1 MPLCFTS
8 YESCRDNP
16 HHTTHVDASVTLLQ
30 CLCLLPLPALSC
42 TPCCLPPFLPPD
54 FGLSID
60 ITQERPVTRV
70 GTLDYMAP
78 EVVVCPDKVHPND
91 HKEKTHLHYTY
102 LVDAWAVGVLAYELT
117 VGRAPFDA
125 GHKRGTI
132 DNILHAQPRF
142 PGWISD
148 SARHFVSWSLTKDA
162 AKRPGIQQLAE
173 HPWIHQYAAPARA
186 KLVNPGRAA
195 SCYNLS
201 MQPGMQPGGAAAA
214 VQPRH
219 KMGESDAD
227 NVRLTNLQE
236 EEEEMFVS
244 AHGEQ
249 IPPAAAA
256 LDDSAS
262 QAAAKAAA
270 AAAAAALM
278 GTKQQQQQP
287 PVPGGAVAI
296 NATSG
301 SAAAAAASP
310 FAGASHQAP
319 SPSSSVLGAAADKL
333 RAFVHRCQSANDLE
347 GLKAFMLNQPP
358 EPSNAC
364 FEPGGRFYT
373 GQTSSQQQA
382 KEQQQQ
388 QVVKGLAHDSA
399 TSVGSPGS
407 SSSSRP
413 QDPQQQQFSNVLK
426 PLAAPSAAGC
436 FGGMG
441 GASKPLQL
449 IRLPQQGR
457 ADSSKGV
464 ASPMDGS
471 KGSPAT
477 AGTHCSTDM
486 ELTMSAASGLP
497 AGSPMAVSPAAL
509 IRTTS
514 AGTNADQAG
523 RPFSTASTES
533 CSSSCADNA
542 ARDNSSICSSHSW
555 GYGQTATDMDQSPTQ
570 QQQQHTMHEMLP
582 PRPHTPPRL
591 GGPKG
596 VMLGPGGA
604 QHQGSKLSVMSG
616 PAAAA
621 AVQQLSAATGLSLE
635 AAALAAGASCGE
647 LEQLMY
653 ACKSGGVSQAAGAA
667 LAASKHALVNLS
679 ADCRG
684 LSSEQQLQQEQQAAA
699 VTINSCFGFLKTASR
714 R

>member
-1 MPLCFTS
+1 
-8 YESCRDNP
+8 
-16 HHTTHVDASVTLLQ
+16 
-30 CLCLLPLPALSC
+30 
-42 TPCCLPPFLPPD
+42 
-54 FGLSID
+54 
-60 ITQERPVTRV
+60 V

-132 DNILHAQPRF
+132 DSILHAQPRY

-173 HPWIHQYAAPARA
+173 HPWVHQYAAPARA

-201 MQPGMQPGGAAAA
+201 IQPGAPVAA
-214 VQPRH
+214 QQQQQHLPRH
-219 KMGESDAD
+219 KMGTSDAEA
-227 NVRLTNLQE
+227 RLTNLQE
-236 EEEEMFVS
+236 EEEEELFVS
-244 AHGEQ
+244 AHGD
-249 IPPAAAA
+249 PVAPAAAA
-256 LDDSAS
+256 DEGLSADATRS
-262 QAAAKAAA
+262 SK
-270 AAAAAALM
+270 L
-278 GTKQQQQQP
+278 

-296 NATSG
+296 TATSG
-301 SAAAAAASP
+301 STAAAAGGATP
-310 FAGASHQAP
+310 FAGAASEQAP
-319 SPSSSVLGAAADKL
+319 AASAGVLGAAADKL

-347 GLKAFMLNQPP
+347 GLKSFMMTQPP

-373 GQTSSQQQA
+373 GAPSPQQQA
-382 KEQQQQ
+382 AAGGQQHQQ
-388 QVVKGLAHDSA
+388 HQQPANGSAHDSA
-399 TSVGSPGS
+399 TSVGSPNGS
-407 SSSSRP
+407 SSSSRAQ
-413 QDPQQQQFSNVLK
+413 QDSQQQQQQFGSVLK
-426 PLAAPSAAGC
+426 PLAAPAAAGC
-436 FGGMG
+436 F

-449 IRLPQQGR
+449 IRLPQPGH
-457 ADSSKGV
+457 ADSSKG
-464 ASPMDGS
+464 AGSPTDGS

-477 AGTHCSTDM
+477 AGTYSSADM
-486 ELTMSAASGLP
+486 ELHISTTTGLP

-514 AGTNADQAG
+514 AGTNADQAQ
-523 RPFSTASTES
+523 RPFSSASTES

-555 GYGQTATDMDQSPTQ
+555 GYGQAAAEHSPMDQSPTTHQ
-570 QQQQHTMHEMLP
+570 QLQHMTNTHMLP

-591 GGPKG
+591 CGPKG
-596 VMLGPGGA
+596 SAHQAGPGSSSGPYN
-604 QHQGSKLSVMSG
+604 GSKLAVMSG
-616 PAAAA
+616 PSAAAA
-621 AVQQLSAATGLSLE
+621 AVQQLSAATGMTFE
-635 AAALAAGASCGE
+635 AAALAAGAASCAE
-647 LEQLMY
+647 LDQLLQ
-653 ACKSGGVSQAAGAA
+653 ACKSAAGGMSQAA
-667 LAASKHALVNLS
+667 HNMS

-684 LSSEQQLQQEQQAAA
+684 VGVASEDQLQQEQQAAA
-699 VTINSCFGFLKTASR
+699 MTINSCFGFLKTASR